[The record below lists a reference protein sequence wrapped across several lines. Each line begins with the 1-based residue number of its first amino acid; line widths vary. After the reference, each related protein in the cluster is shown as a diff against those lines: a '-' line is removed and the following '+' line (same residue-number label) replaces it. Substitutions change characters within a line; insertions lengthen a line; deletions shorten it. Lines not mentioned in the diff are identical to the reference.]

1 MTGPKLCSEIVADG
15 PAVDALFLDCGE
27 LSSVV
32 EFALLEPTL
41 PAGGYLLLHDIRYPK
56 SIKNFLVA
64 TYLELSL
71 DWEVLYSD
79 LVSPQGGMVAIR
91 RENSSN

>member
-1 MTGPKLCSEIVADG
+1 MTGPKLCSEIAADG

-27 LSSVV
+27 LSSVA
-32 EFALLEPTL
+32 EFVLLEPIL
-41 PAGGYLLLHDIRYPK
+41 QVGGYLLPHDIRYPK

-71 DWEVLYSD
+71 DWQVLYSE
-79 LVSPQGGMVAIR
+79 LASPQGGMVAVR